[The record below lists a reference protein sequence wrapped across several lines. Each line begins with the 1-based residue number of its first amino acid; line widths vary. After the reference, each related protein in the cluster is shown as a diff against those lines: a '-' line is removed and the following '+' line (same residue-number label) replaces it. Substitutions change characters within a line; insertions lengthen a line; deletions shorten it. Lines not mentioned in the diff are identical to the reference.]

1 MLLYRIVASWLWGNP
16 VARRIVGGAGRRMDH
31 LAVRVGV
38 LLAGVT
44 LTVGTL
50 LYAGVLEP
58 GVQLS
63 DLAAAGTRLF
73 ALLATTQVLGVCLL
87 APLFMAGAIAD
98 ERAGRTW
105 DVLLTTPLSNL
116 QVVLGSLLGRLFF
129 VFALLAAW
137 LPLVA
142 VLPLFGGV
150 RPGAVGVAF
159 AVAGS
164 TAVAVGAVAVALSV
178 FRVGGR
184 AAVYGFVVAV
194 AALLAGG
201 YALDVLLLRPLSPG
215 PYTTWLTPLHPLLV
229 LESRVLG
236 DRYRPP
242 PPEAVAALP
251 GFARAY
257 LQHPLEVYLAWTLGG
272 AAVLVLASAL
282 LVRRLG
288 QGLGGLA
295 TRLPG
300 PVKRALRLG
309 RAARVRPAREVTGN
323 PVAWAE
329 AHTRGKVAA
338 GILARWGF
346 ALASL
351 VAAAGLLYAYHRR
364 LLPVLPPPPGG
375 TAVAGVSDEQVRTLH
390 AGLSTLLLA
399 QLTVVALVAIYV
411 SAGAVSRER
420 EEGTLDVLL
429 TTPITPKD
437 YVWGKLRGLV
447 RFLGVL
453 LAAPLGTLGLA
464 GVYALGAWLASG
476 ASGGSGGGSYPHR
489 WVLAVPG
496 QGPAAM
502 VTPAWVVLPEAG
514 LLLAL
519 VLVPFVALCV
529 AVGMAWSL
537 RSRGVLPAVAA
548 TLGVIVPIVLVT
560 GLCGAPVSGRI
571 PFLGPVLNALSP
583 ATGVPML
590 VDPYGL
596 AAGFPADP
604 FLGRIVLAGAATLAA
619 FVYGAV
625 VYGLVTHTVGTFDQT
640 LRATQSK

>member
-1 MLLYRIVASWLWGNP
+1 MLLYRIVASWLWDNP
-16 VARRIVGGAGRRMDH
+16 VARRIVGGAGRRVDH
-31 LAVRVGV
+31 LFVRVGV

-73 ALLATTQVLGVCLL
+73 ALLATVQVLGVCLL

-129 VFALLAAW
+129 VFALLSAW

-201 YALDVLLLRPLSPG
+201 YALDVLLLRPLDPT

-236 DRYRPP
+236 DGYRPP
-242 PPEAVAALP
+242 PAELLAGLP
-251 GFARAY
+251 GWLRWCLA
-257 LQHPLEVYLAWTLGG
+257 HPLEAYLAWTLGG
-272 AAVLVLASAL
+272 AVLLVVLSAV

-300 PVKRALRLG
+300 WLKRALRIG
-309 RAARVRPAREVTGN
+309 RAARSRPAREVTGN

-346 ALASL
+346 TLGSL
-351 VAAAGLLYAYHRR
+351 LAAAALLFAYHRR
-364 LLPVLPPPPGG
+364 LLPELPPPPGG
-375 TAVAGVSDEQVRTLH
+375 SALAGVSDEQVRTLH

-399 QLTVVALVAIYV
+399 QLAVVALVAVYL

-420 EEGTLDVLL
+420 EDGTLDVLL
-429 TTPITPKD
+429 TTPITPRD

-453 LAAPLGTLGLA
+453 LAAPLGTLLLA
-464 GVYALGAWLASG
+464 GGYAGIAWLV
-476 ASGGSGGGSYPHR
+476 GGGGGHPHR
-489 WVLAVPG
+489 WVQVLPG
-496 QGPAAM
+496 NQTAAM
-502 VTPAWVVLPEAG
+502 VTPAWVVLPEAA

-519 VLVPFVALCV
+519 TLIPFVALCV
-529 AVGMAWSL
+529 GVGMAWSL

-548 TLGVIVPIVLVT
+548 TLGVVAPVVLVT
-560 GLCGAPVSGRI
+560 GLCGAPVAGRI
-571 PFLGPVLNALSP
+571 PVLGPALNALSP

-590 VDPYGL
+590 VNPYGL
-596 AAGFPADP
+596 AAGFAADP
-604 FLGRIVLAGAATLAA
+604 LVGRIVLLIAAAA
-619 FVYGAV
+619 AALVYGGV
-625 VYGLVTHTVGTFDQT
+625 VYALVSHTVSTFDQT

>member
-1 MLLYRIVASWLWGNP
+1 MLLYRILASWLWDNP
-16 VARRIVGGAGRRMDH
+16 VARRIVGGAGRRVDH
-31 LAVRVGV
+31 LFVRVGV

-50 LYAGVLEP
+50 LWAGVLEP
-58 GVQLS
+58 GVQLA

-73 ALLATTQVLGVCLL
+73 VLLATVQVLGVCLL

-129 VFALLAAW
+129 VFALLSAW

-150 RPGAVGVAF
+150 RPGAVAVSF
-159 AVAGS
+159 AVAGA

-201 YALDVLLLRPLSPG
+201 YALDVLLLRPLNPG
-215 PYTTWLTPLHPLLV
+215 PHTTWLTPLHPLLV

-236 DRYRPP
+236 DGYRPP
-242 PPEAVAALP
+242 PAEALAGLPAWAAW
-251 GFARAY
+251 Y
-257 LQHPLEVYLAWTLGG
+257 LANPLQVYLAWTLGG
-272 AAVLVLASAL
+272 AAALVAASAL

-288 QGLGGLA
+288 QGLGGLSS
-295 TRLPG
+295 RLPR
-300 PVKRALRLG
+300 PVKRALRIG
-309 RAARVRPAREVTGN
+309 RAAKSRPAREVTGN

-346 ALASL
+346 TVLSL
-351 VAAAGLLYAYHRR
+351 LAAAGLLFAYHRR
-364 LLPVLPPPPGG
+364 LLPELPAPPVGS
-375 TAVAGVSDEQVRTLH
+375 ASAGVSDEQVRTLH

-399 QLTVVALVAIYV
+399 ELAVVTLVAVYL

-420 EEGTLDVLL
+420 EDGTLDVLL

-464 GVYALGAWLASG
+464 GGYALVAWSASP
-476 ASGGSGGGSYPHR
+476 GGGGGGYAHR
-489 WVLAVPG
+489 WVQAIPG
-496 QGPAAM
+496 SGPASM

-548 TLGVIVPIVLVT
+548 TLGVMTPVVLVT
-560 GLCGAPVSGRI
+560 GLCGAPVAGRV
-571 PFLGPVLNALSP
+571 PFLGPALNALSP

-590 VDPYGL
+590 VNPYAL

-604 FLGRIVLAGAATLAA
+604 FLGRIVLLAA
-619 FVYGAV
+619 AVIAASVYGSV
-625 VYGLVTHTVGTFDQT
+625 VYALVSYTVSTFDQT